1 MRGARWL
8 LLKDLQIL
16 RRSPLQAVLLVA
28 YPILIAV
35 LVGFAISRGPED
47 PRVAFL
53 NEVPPQTRI
62 NVGGQELPKAN
73 VKEQICERVEC
84 VFVDD
89 RAEAMSKVESGDV
102 LAALILPADLVNK
115 INSLSTLTPGVPE
128 VEVLVNEE
136 NAVKAEL
143 VDDRITTLLAE
154 ANLRIARR
162 IGNEGGRYLGLIVNG
177 GKFEVLGETIPILG
191 LRTSARILEQVT
203 PALPPALRPALEQVT
218 EFASQA
224 RDNLDV
230 AKPLIDRLAQ
240 PIAVDK
246 VVVGGES
253 PPLEIFAIAVAATL
267 TLAFVVVLLVAG
279 SLALEREENAFPR
292 LTRGLVSSTA
302 LLGEKVLLGVAVGL
316 VVTLLMLAGM
326 AIFVPLE
333 WGRFGLWLLAIL
345 FSGVAL
351 GAAGAAIVAEVF
363 PELQKQHE
371 FVARGAAGA
380 ALGAAARE
388 VRAVSL
394 LAFMVTLPV
403 AFLSLVPSGA
413 VGPAVFDAIRVL
425 TALFP
430 FKPAL
435 QAITAALDQAG
446 PGIGGPLLHLA
457 VLFLAYGLIARL
469 ALRRFATV

>member
-1 MRGARWL
+1 MRGVRWL

-35 LVGFAISRGPED
+35 LVGFAISRGPEK
-47 PRVAFL
+47 PRVVFL
-53 NEVPPQTRI
+53 NEVPAGTRI
-62 NVGGQELPKAN
+62 TVGGAQLPSTN
-73 VKEQICERVEC
+73 VKGRICKRVEC
-84 VFVDD
+84 VFVSD
-89 RAEAMSKVESGDV
+89 RQEAEAKVKSGDA
-102 LAALILPADLVNK
+102 LAALILPANLVNK

-143 VDDRITTLLAE
+143 VDDRITSLLAQ
-154 ANLRIARR
+154 ANLAVARR
-162 IGNEGGRYLGLIVNG
+162 IGSEGGRYLNLIVNG
-177 GKFEVLGETIPILG
+177 GEFKALGGSFHILG
-191 LRTSARILEQVT
+191 LRTSARILEAVA
-203 PALPPALRPALEQVT
+203 PALPKGLQPSLKEVT
-218 EFASQA
+218 KFATQA

-230 AKPLIDRLAQ
+230 AKPLIARLAQ
-240 PIAVDK
+240 PIKVDK

-292 LTRGLVSSTA
+292 LTRGLISTSG
-302 LLGEKVLLGVAVGL
+302 LLGEKILLGTAVGL
-316 VVTLLMLAGM
+316 IVTLLMLFGM
-326 AIFVPLE
+326 QIFAPLE
-333 WGRFGLWLLAIL
+333 LGRVGLWLAAIL
-345 FSGVAL
+345 V
-351 GAAGAAIVAEVF
+351 AGAA
-363 PELQKQHE
+363 L
-371 FVARGAAGA
+371 GAAGA

-394 LAFMVTLPV
+394 LAFMITLPV

-413 VGPAVFDAIRVL
+413 VSPTAFDAIRYF

-435 QAITAALDQAG
+435 QAITAALDEAG
-446 PGIGGPLLHLA
+446 PGIGGPLLHLT
-457 VLFLAYGLIARL
+457 VLFAAYAAIARL
-469 ALRRFATV
+469 ALRRFTAV

>member
-1 MRGARWL
+1 MRGVRWL

-35 LVGFAISRGPED
+35 LVGLAISRDPED
-47 PRVAFL
+47 PRVAFV
-53 NEVPPQTRI
+53 NEVPPNTRI
-62 NVGGQELPKAN
+62 NVGGAELPKAN

-84 VFVDD
+84 VFVSD
-89 RAEAMSKVESGDV
+89 RAEAREKVASGDV
-102 LAALILPADLVNK
+102 LAALILPADLVNQ

-128 VEVLVNEE
+128 VEILVNEE
-136 NAVKAEL
+136 NALKAEL

-162 IGNEGGRYLGLIVNG
+162 IGKEGGRYLGLIVDG

-191 LRTSARILEQVT
+191 LRTSARILETVT
-203 PALPPALRPALEQVT
+203 PALPPRLRPSLEEVT
-218 EFASQA
+218 EFAAQA

-246 VVVGGES
+246 VVVGGKS

-279 SLALEREENAFPR
+279 SLALEREENAFSR
-292 LTRGLVSSTA
+292 LTRGLVSESG
-302 LLGEKVLLGVAVGL
+302 LLAEKVLLGVMAGL
-316 VVTLLMLAGM
+316 AVTLLMLLGM
-326 AIFVPLE
+326 RIFVPLDL
-333 WGRFGLWLLAIL
+333 GRIGLWLLAIAIAAM
-345 FSGVAL
+345 AL
-351 GAAGAAIVAEVF
+351 
-363 PELQKQHE
+363 
-371 FVARGAAGA
+371 GAAGA

-394 LAFMVTLPV
+394 LAFMVTLPI

-413 VGPAVFDAIRVL
+413 VGAGTFDAIRYL

-435 QAITAALDQAG
+435 EAITAALDAGG
-446 PGIGGPLLHLA
+446 PGIGGPLAHLV
-457 VLFLAYGLIARL
+457 VLFVAYAFIARL
-469 ALRRFATV
+469 ALRRFAAV

>member
-1 MRGARWL
+1 MHGVRWL
-8 LLKDLQIL
+8 LWKDLQIL

-53 NEVPPQTRI
+53 NEVPPNTRI
-62 NVGGQELPKAN
+62 DVGGQELPKAN
-73 VKEQICERVEC
+73 VKERICERVQC
-84 VFVDD
+84 IFVGD
-89 RAEAMSKVESGDV
+89 REEAEERVESGDV
-102 LAALILPADLVNK
+102 LAALVLPADLVNK
-115 INSLSTLTPGVPE
+115 INSLSTLTPGVPK

-143 VDDRITTLLAE
+143 VDDRITSLLAQ
-154 ANLRIARR
+154 ANLAIARR
-162 IGNEGGRYLGLIVNG
+162 IGSEGGRYLGLIVDG
-177 GKFEVLGETIPILG
+177 GEFKVLGETIPILG
-191 LRTSARILEQVT
+191 LRASAGILEQVT
-203 PALPPALRPALEQVT
+203 PALPPALRPALREVT
-218 EFASQA
+218 EFAAQA
-224 RDNLDV
+224 RENLDV
-230 AKPLIDRLAQ
+230 AKPLIDRLTQ
-240 PIAVDK
+240 PIAVNK
-246 VVVGGES
+246 VVVGGDS

-292 LTRGLVSSTA
+292 LTRGLVSTTG
-302 LLGEKVLLGVAVGL
+302 LLGEKVLLGVVVGV
-316 VVTLLMLAGM
+316 VVTLLMLIGM
-326 AIFVPLE
+326 QFFVPLE
-333 WGRFGLWLLAIL
+333 LGRVGLWLLAIV
-345 FSGVAL
+345 VA
-351 GAAGAAIVAEVF
+351 AAS
-363 PELQKQHE
+363 L
-371 FVARGAAGA
+371 GAAGA

-403 AFLSLVPSGA
+403 AFLSLIPSGA
-413 VGPAVFDAIRVL
+413 VSPAAFDAIRYF

-435 QAITAALDQAG
+435 EAIAAALDEAG

-457 VLFLAYGLIARL
+457 ILGAAYAAVARV
-469 ALRRFATV
+469 ALRRFAAV

>member
-1 MRGARWL
+1 MRGVRWL
-8 LLKDLQIL
+8 LLKDLRIL
-16 RRSPLQAVLLVA
+16 RRSPLQAALLVA

-53 NEVPPQTRI
+53 NEVPAGTRI

-73 VKEQICERVEC
+73 VKERICDRVEC
-84 VFVDD
+84 VFVSD
-89 RAEAMSKVESGDV
+89 REEARERVESGDV

-143 VDDRITTLLAE
+143 VDDRITTLLAQ
-154 ANLRIARR
+154 ANLAIARR
-162 IGNEGGRYLGLIVNG
+162 IGSEGSRYLKLLIDG
-177 GKFEVLGETIPILG
+177 GEFEVLGEAIPILG
-191 LRTSARILEQVT
+191 LRATARILEAAT
-203 PALPPALRPALEQVT
+203 PALPPRLRPSLEEVS
-218 EFASQA
+218 EFATQA

-230 AKPLIDRLAQ
+230 AQPLIDRLAQ

-292 LTRGLVSSTA
+292 LTRGLVSSTG
-302 LLGEKVLLGVAVGL
+302 LLGAKILLGVAVGV
-316 VVTLLMLAGM
+316 VVTLLMLLGM
-326 AIFVPLE
+326 QLFVPLE
-333 WGRFGLWLLAIL
+333 WDRVGLWVLAIL
-345 FSGVAL
+345 AG
-351 GAAGAAIVAEVF
+351 GAA
-363 PELQKQHE
+363 L
-371 FVARGAAGA
+371 GAAGA

-413 VGPAVFDAIRVL
+413 VSPAVFDAIRYL

-435 QAITAALDQAG
+435 EAITAALDEAG
-446 PGIGGPLLHLA
+446 PDIGGPLLHLLA
-457 VLFLAYGLIARL
+457 LFAAYAAIARL
-469 ALRRFATV
+469 ALRRFAAV

>member
-1 MRGARWL
+1 MRGVRWL

-28 YPILIAV
+28 YPILIAI
-35 LVGFAISRGPED
+35 LIGFAISRDPGD

-53 NEVPPQTRI
+53 NEVPPNTRI
-62 NVGGQELPKAN
+62 NVGGEQLPKTN
-73 VKEQICERVEC
+73 VKERICERVEC
-84 VFVDD
+84 VSVKD
-89 RAEAMSKVESGDV
+89 RDEAEEKVESGDV
-102 LAALILPADLVNK
+102 LAALVLPYDLVNK

-143 VDDRITTLLAE
+143 VDDRITSLLAQ

-162 IGNEGGRYLGLIVNG
+162 IGAEGGRYLGLLIDG
-177 GKFEVLGETIPILG
+177 GQFSVLGEVVPILG
-191 LRTSARILEQVT
+191 LRTTARILESVT
-203 PALPPALRPALEQVT
+203 PALPPKLRPALREVT
-218 EFASQA
+218 EFATQA

-230 AKPLIDRLAQ
+230 AKPLIARLAQ

-246 VVVGGES
+246 VVVGGKS

-292 LTRGLVSSTA
+292 LTRGLVSSGG
-302 LLGEKVLLGVAVGL
+302 LLGEKVLLGVVVGL
-316 VVTLLMLAGM
+316 AVTLLMLFGM
-326 AIFVPLE
+326 QFFLPLE
-333 WGRFGLWLLAIL
+333 LGRVWLWLVAIL
-345 FSGVAL
+345 FS
-351 GAAGAAIVAEVF
+351 AGA
-363 PELQKQHE
+363 L
-371 FVARGAAGA
+371 GAAGA

-394 LAFMVTLPV
+394 LAFMVTLPI

-413 VGPAVFDAIRVL
+413 VGSGVFDAIRIF

-435 QAITAALDQAG
+435 QAMTAALDGAG
-446 PGIGGPLLHLA
+446 PGIGGPLVHLA
-457 VLFLAYGLIARL
+457 VLAAAYAAIARL